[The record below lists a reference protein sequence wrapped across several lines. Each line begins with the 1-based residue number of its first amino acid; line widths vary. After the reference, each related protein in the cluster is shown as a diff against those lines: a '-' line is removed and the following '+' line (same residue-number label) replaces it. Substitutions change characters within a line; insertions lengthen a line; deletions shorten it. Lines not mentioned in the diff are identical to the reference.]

1 MLALATIASVVC
13 GNLLLK
19 LGAMRS
25 TESGLVAWVVDWRI
39 LSGLALFSAGAV
51 FYLLLLRRLPL
62 NVAQSFLVAQFVG
75 VILGS
80 YFILHEPLPL
90 IRLGGIVLIIAGI
103 VVVSFSY
110 SAG

>member
-25 TESGLVAWVVDWRI
+25 AESGLVAWIVDWRI
-39 LSGLALFSAGAV
+39 LSGLALFGAGAV

-80 YFILHEPLPL
+80 YFILDEPLPL

-103 VVVSFSY
+103 LVVGFSY
-110 SAG
+110 SA